1 MEVFYLKANLIL
13 STISQLI
20 EELNKI
26 KIIKENKLKK
36 YNKELHNIRLEYGKI
51 EIEENFKKQYN
62 QLNSKGIELLR
73 ELRNNKKLDKNK
85 VVHDIELYIR
95 YLNTSL
101 YDFQEKTVYLRK
113 YITSFLFSSILFLA
127 LSPQFYGFILPVLFF
142 LPIYLGLKGVK
153 QRSMTGF
160 YMTMSVVPVA
170 FMTAATWIRYGISAS
185 QDYTQAVTS
194 IVESGV
200 SQNLAQNLVWVGP
213 SLGALL
219 LLFSI
224 VQLYRG
230 IKSKDLFI

>member
-1 MEVFYLKANLIL
+1 MNTKLVL
-13 STISQLI
+13 STIDQLLK
-20 EELNKI
+20 EVNKAKSI
-26 KIIKENKLKK
+26 NDKKKEKIIKSLKDVHIK
-36 YNKELHNIRLEYGKI
+36 YEDLEVPEELKQ
-51 EIEENFKKQYN
+51 QYN
-62 QLNSKGIELLR
+62 QLNSKGIELVK
-73 ELRNNKKLDKNK
+73 ELRNSKIDNKNE
-85 VVHDIELYIR
+85 IENNIETYIR
-95 YLNTSL
+95 YLKASVF
-101 YDFQEKTVYLRK
+101 DFEGRNNYLRK

-185 QDYTQAVTS
+185 KDYTRAVAS

-200 SQNLAQNLVWVGP
+200 SQNLAQNLVWIGP
-213 SLGALL
+213 LFGVLL

-224 VQLYRG
+224 IQLYRG
-230 IKSKDLFI
+230 FKSKDLFI

>member
-1 MEVFYLKANLIL
+1 MNTKLVL
-13 STISQLI
+13 STIDQLLK
-20 EELNKI
+20 EVNKAKSI
-26 KIIKENKLKK
+26 SDKKKEKIIKSLKDVHIK
-36 YNKELHNIRLEYGKI
+36 YEDLEVPEELKQ
-51 EIEENFKKQYN
+51 QYN
-62 QLNSKGIELLR
+62 QLNSKGIELVK
-73 ELRNNKKLDKNK
+73 ELRNSKIDNKNE
-85 VVHDIELYIR
+85 IENNIETYIR
-95 YLNTSL
+95 YLKASVF
-101 YDFQEKTVYLRK
+101 DFEGRNNYLRK

-185 QDYTQAVTS
+185 KDYTRAVAS

-200 SQNLAQNLVWVGP
+200 SQNLAQNLVWIGP
-213 SLGALL
+213 LFGVLL

-224 VQLYRG
+224 IQLYRG
-230 IKSKDLFI
+230 FKSKDLFI

>member
-1 MEVFYLKANLIL
+1 MNTKLVL
-13 STISQLI
+13 STIDQLLK
-20 EELNKI
+20 EVNKAKSI
-26 KIIKENKLKK
+26 NDKKKEKIIKSLKDVHIK
-36 YNKELHNIRLEYGKI
+36 YEDLEVPEELKQ
-51 EIEENFKKQYN
+51 QYN
-62 QLNSKGIELLR
+62 QLNSKGIELVK
-73 ELRNNKKLDKNK
+73 ELRNSKIDNKNE
-85 VVHDIELYIR
+85 IENNIETYIR
-95 YLNTSL
+95 YLKASVF
-101 YDFQEKTVYLRK
+101 DFEGRNNYLRK

-170 FMTAATWIRYGISAS
+170 FMTATTWIRYGISVS
-185 QDYTQAVTS
+185 KDYTQAVTS

-200 SQNLAQNLVWVGP
+200 SQNLAQNLVWIGP
-213 SLGALL
+213 LLGVLL

-224 VQLYRG
+224 AQLYRG